1 MNKMTNTFALVAITA
16 AISTMSFAHDMK
28 DGSGM
33 KPMEMSEPMRIE
45 MCQKM
50 HEGMTADQC
59 REMQKKMMAMHSQGD
74 HQHDEGVNKAGKPGV
89 AQNVVRT
96 IHITMSDNN
105 RFTPNFVNV
114 KQGETIRFVVKNAG
128 QKKHE
133 MVIGAVEDIRAHNE
147 MMQRFPGMEHDE
159 PNMVELESAQ
169 NGEIIWQFTEVGK
182 FQFACL
188 VSGHF
193 EAGMKGVI
201 TVVKSSSKVKT
212 KAQTTKAQTPVDHS
226 AHQH

>member
-16 AISTMSFAHDMK
+16 AISTISFAHDMK

-33 KPMEMSEPMRIE
+33 KPMEMSESMRIE

-59 REMQKKMMAMHSQGD
+59 REMQKKMMGMHNHGER
-74 HQHDEGVNKAGKPGV
+74 QHDDGVNKAGKPGI
-89 AQNVVRT
+89 AANVTRT
-96 IHITMSDNN
+96 IYITMSDKN
-105 RFTPNFVNV
+105 RFTPNSIKV

-128 QKKHE
+128 KKKHE
-133 MVIGAVEDIRAHNE
+133 MVIGSVEDIKAHNE
-147 MMQRFPGMEHDE
+147 LMERFPGMEHDE
-159 PNMVELESAQ
+159 PNMVDLQSGEK
-169 NGEIIWQFTEVGK
+169 GEIIWQFTEVGQ

-188 VSGHF
+188 VTGHF

-201 TVVKSSSKVKT
+201 NVVKASA
-212 KAQTTKAQTPVDHS
+212 KAKPKSQTPEDHS
-226 AHQH
+226 THQH

>member
-16 AISTMSFAHDMK
+16 AISTTSFAHDMR

-59 REMQKKMMAMHSQGD
+59 REMQKKMMGMHNHSE
-74 HQHDEGVNKAGKPGV
+74 HQHDDGVNKAGKAGI
-89 AQNVVRT
+89 AANVTRT
-96 IHITMSDNN
+96 IHITMSDKN
-105 RFTPNFVNV
+105 RFTPNSIKV

-128 QKKHE
+128 KKKHE
-133 MVIGAVEDIRAHNE
+133 MVIGSVEDIKAHNE
-147 MMQRFPGMEHDE
+147 LMERFPGMEHDE
-159 PNMVELESAQ
+159 PNIVDLQSGEK
-169 NGEIIWQFTEVGK
+169 GEIIWQFTEVGQ

-188 VSGHF
+188 VTGHF

-201 TVVKSSSKVKT
+201 NVVKPPAKT
-212 KAQTTKAQTPVDHS
+212 KPKSQSPEDHS
-226 AHQH
+226 THQH